1 MPVQLLVGTRKGA
14 FIYTADAG
22 RRAWTI
28 SEPLLAGWSIHHMA
42 VDTRRDP
49 PRLYAAAGH
58 WAWGPSVARSDDGG
72 DTWEQSSPGL
82 AFPQDMGIS
91 VQNVWNVRPG
101 HDAQP
106 GVVFAGVQ
114 PAGLFRS
121 EDWGDSWAPVDTL
134 NRHDHRTFWTG
145 TGGGDSCLH
154 SIELDPRL
162 PDRFYVSISAGGSY
176 RSEDGGQTWAL
187 CTLTAITATQGA
199 RAFIDAIRERGFP
212 PALPD
217 GVDPYAIDEMHKMRL
232 DTANPDRIW
241 GQTHTGVFRSDDR
254 GDTWDDVTQGLPS
267 FHGFPIAVSRNGGGA
282 AYVVPLEFQD
292 NNFRVCPGQLH
303 VFRTRDAGA
312 AWQRLPG
319 TLPPMLSVT
328 AACPAPCRP
337 CSA

>member
-328 AACPAPCRP
+328 AAVF
-337 CSA
+337 